1 MGSPMKIICLIP
13 ARLASERFPR
23 KLLQD
28 LGGKPVIVRT
38 WQSAV
43 DSGVFDRVIVVTDS
57 AEIARAIETEG
68 GETFISRQTHPS
80 GTDRIAEAA
89 REMDADI
96 FVNIQ
101 GDEPFVPAG
110 DMQRIRQTFEA
121 DSAGNID
128 ILSFCRPIADESE
141 FHNPNN
147 VKVVTDRQ
155 GFALY
160 FSRAPIPY
168 PREGRF
174 TGACKHIGIYA
185 FRAGVLQRVA
195 QMPPTILEQTER
207 LENLRFLE
215 NGLQIRILT
224 TDFDY
229 AGIDTP
235 ADLEKARKRWK
246 I

>member
-1 MGSPMKIICLIP
+1 MKIICLIP

-38 WQSAV
+38 WQSATE
-43 DSGVFDRVIVVTDS
+43 SGAFDRVVVVTDS
-57 AEIARAIETEG
+57 AEIARAVEAAG
-68 GETFISRQTHPS
+68 GETFISRQAHPS

-89 REMDADI
+89 REMKADV

-101 GDEPFVPAG
+101 GDEPFVPAA
-110 DMQRIRQTFEA
+110 DMLRIRQTFEA
-121 DSAGNID
+121 DRAKEID
-128 ILSFCRPIADESE
+128 ILSFCRPVTDETV

-147 VKVVTDRQ
+147 VKVVTDGE

-168 PREGRF
+168 PRDGHFR
-174 TGACKHIGIYA
+174 GACKHIGIYA
-185 FRAGVLQRVA
+185 FRAEVLQRIA
-195 QMPPTILEQTER
+195 QMPPTTLEQTER

-215 NGLQIRILT
+215 NGLRIRILPT
-224 TDFDY
+224 GFDY

-235 ADLEKARKRWK
+235 ADLEQARKRWRR
-246 I
+246 